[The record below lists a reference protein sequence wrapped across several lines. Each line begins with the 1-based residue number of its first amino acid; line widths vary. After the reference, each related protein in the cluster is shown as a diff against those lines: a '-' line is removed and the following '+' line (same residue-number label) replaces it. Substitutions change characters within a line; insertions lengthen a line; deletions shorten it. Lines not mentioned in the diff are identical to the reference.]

1 MEWLTRGGS
10 FYSSMTKGLGSQC
23 RVRLAPQNIEI
34 IANKASNSLSMI
46 YNHSQWALKAML
58 AFFCSEENLGINCTC
73 IFLDLRI

>member
-1 MEWLTRGGS
+1 MPIVKINLVMVWIDSHILFWLAS
-10 FYSSMTKGLGSQC
+10 
-23 RVRLAPQNIEI
+23 QNIEI
-34 IANKASNSLSMI
+34 SRNKASNSLSII